1 MSRNLSQ
8 EEITAMSTTE
18 LVTEIRAT
26 ERSIYTEYAK
36 KWLPFVA
43 LVAIFLYCVN

>member
-8 EEITAMSTTE
+8 EEITAMSSTE

-26 ERSIYTEYAK
+26 EHSIYKEYAK
-36 KWLPFVA
+36 KWIPFIV